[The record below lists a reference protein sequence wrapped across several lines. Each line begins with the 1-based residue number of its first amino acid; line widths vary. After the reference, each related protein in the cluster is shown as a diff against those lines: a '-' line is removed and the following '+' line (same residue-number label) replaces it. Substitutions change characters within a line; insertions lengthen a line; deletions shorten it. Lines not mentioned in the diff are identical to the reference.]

1 MARITR
7 RKILKLSGAGAVAAR
22 TGGLA
27 AILATGRAPAFAQ
40 AKTVHWLRWADF
52 VPASDQLLKG
62 QITEECQ
69 KALGI
74 KLEVE
79 TINANDIQARI
90 TSSIQSGSGPDIFMT
105 LNNWPQLYAQSCADV
120 GDIADEL
127 GKAQGGF
134 YDVCKVVSTV
144 DGKWIG
150 VPWCVGGTLVA
161 YRKSWLAEVGFDGKF
176 PATWDQFRTAGQKL
190 KKAGRPFGQ
199 TAGHTF
205 GDAPGW
211 WYPYLWS
218 WGGKEVEADG
228 KTVVLDSKETLE
240 SVKFAV
246 PLWKETM
253 DEGGLAWDDT
263 NNNRAFLSGTIS
275 ATNNG
280 ASIYLEAKKK
290 PDTYKTEKGT
300 PMKDDILHAGIP
312 AGPGGQFNLPGPF
325 TNLLMKYSN
334 NQDGGE
340 AIPAVDLIEGNL
352 RQVVRLSAGL
362 HLRPHQGLGKSSRV
376 ECRSGP
382 RTLQADTSHG
392 TDGRLCRITQPES
405 RRGADQVHR
414 RRHVREGDPGHVAC
428 RCGQVGAR
436 RDGQG
441 LQRLIWSTPS
451 SVAPA
456 EGSHSI
462 SNSAAR

>member
-1 MARITR
+1 MARTTR
-7 RKILKLSGAGAVAAR
+7 RTILKLSGAGAIAAR

-69 KALGI
+69 KAIGI
-74 KLEVE
+74 SLEVE

-90 TSSIQSGSGPDIFMT
+90 TSSIQSGAGPDIFMT

-127 GKAQGGF
+127 GKTQGGF
-134 YDVCKVVSTV
+134 YDICKVVSTV

-190 KKAGRPFGQ
+190 KKAGRPYGQ

-290 PDTYKTEKGT
+290 PDTYKTEQGT

-334 NQDGGE
+334 NQ
-340 AIPAVDLIEGNL
+340 AAAKQFL
-352 RQVVRLSAGL
+352 RWISSKEIFEKWFVSQ
-362 HLRPHQGLGKSSRV
+362 QGYT
-376 ECRSGP
+376 SGP
-382 RTLQADTSHG
+382 TKVWENHHVWSVDPVLAPFKQIPVT
-392 TDGRLCRITQPES
+392 GRLAGYAGSPNQKAAEVQTKYIVVDMYAKAIQGMSP
-405 RRGADQVHR
+405 ADAVKWAHGEM
-414 RRHVREGDPGHVAC
+414 VNVY
-428 RCGQVGAR
+428 
-436 RDGQG
+436 
-441 LQRLIWSTPS
+441 
-451 SVAPA
+451 
-456 EGSHSI
+456 
-462 SNSAAR
+462 SA